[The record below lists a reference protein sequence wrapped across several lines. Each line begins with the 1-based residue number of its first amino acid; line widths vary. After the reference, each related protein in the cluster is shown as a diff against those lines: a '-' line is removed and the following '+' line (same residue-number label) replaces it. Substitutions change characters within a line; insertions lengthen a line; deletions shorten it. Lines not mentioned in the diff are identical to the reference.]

1 MLEGNDISVLY
12 GGFRALRGVSLR
24 ASPGSILGLVGP
36 NGSGKS
42 TLLNVIAGV
51 QRPSGGGLRLDGRAL
66 PLGRPD
72 RMALAGIGH
81 AFQVP
86 RLARRLTVLQ
96 NTQIGAADQPG
107 ERIADVFLRPA
118 RVRRRESAVT
128 AAAHQ
133 ALARVDLAHKAGD
146 YAGDLSGGQQKLLAL
161 AMLLMA
167 QPRVLLLDEPAAGV
181 NAVLIERQIRL
192 LRELRDEG
200 RIVVLVEH
208 NMEMIADVCDR
219 VIVLDA
225 GEVIAEG
232 TPAAVRADARVMLSY
247 LGETVVEAS

>member
-1 MLEGNDISVLY
+1 MLEATDITVLY
-12 GGFRALRGVSLR
+12 AGFRALRSVSLR
-24 ASPGSILGLVGP
+24 AAPGSILGLVGP

-51 QRPSGGGLRLDGRAL
+51 QRPSSGSLQLDGHAL

-72 RMALAGIGH
+72 RMAHSGIGH

-96 NTQIGAADQPG
+96 NAQIGAVDQPG
-107 ERIADVFLRPA
+107 ERVADVFLRPS
-118 RVRRRESAVT
+118 RVRTREIDVT
-128 AAAHQ
+128 AAAHA
-133 ALARVDLAHKAGD
+133 ALRRVDLAHKAGD
-146 YAGDLSGGQQKLLAL
+146 YAGDLSGGQQKLLSL
-161 AMLLMA
+161 AMLLMM

-181 NAVLIERQIRL
+181 NAVLIERPIQL
-192 LRELRDEG
+192 LRELREEG

-208 NMEMIADVCDR
+208 NMELIADVCDR

-232 TPAAVRADARVMLSY
+232 TPTAIRADARVMQSY

>member
-1 MLEGNDISVLY
+1 MLEASDISVLY

-24 ASPGSILGLVGP
+24 ALQGSILGLVGP

-42 TLLNVIAGV
+42 TLLNVIGGV
-51 QRPSGGGLRLDGRAL
+51 QQPATGRLRLDGLDIPMGRAE
-66 PLGRPD
+66 RVA
-72 RMALAGIGH
+72 RHGIRR

-96 NTQIGAADQPG
+96 NVQIGAPDQPG
-107 ERIADVFLRPA
+107 ELITNLFLRPG
-118 RVRRRESAVT
+118 RVRSRERTIMASAFE
-128 AAAHQ
+128 
-133 ALARVDLAHKAGD
+133 ALHRVDLAHKASD
-146 YAGDLSGGQQKLLAL
+146 RAGDLSGGQQKLLSL

-167 QPRVLLLDEPAAGV
+167 HPRVLLLDEPAAGV
-181 NAVLIERQIRL
+181 NPVLIERQIQL

-208 NMEMIADVCDR
+208 NMEMIASICDR
-219 VIVLDA
+219 VVVLDA

-232 TPAAVRADARVMLSY
+232 TPVSIRNDKRVMQSY
-247 LGETVVEAS
+247 FGEAALEES

>member
-1 MLEGNDISVLY
+1 MLEATDISVLY
-12 GGFRALRGVSLR
+12 GGFRALRSVSLQ
-24 ASPGSILGLVGP
+24 AAPGSILGLVGP

-51 QRPSGGGLRLDGRAL
+51 QRSASGSLRLDGQAL
-66 PLGRPD
+66 PVGRPD
-72 RMALAGIGH
+72 RMAHAGIGH

-96 NTQIGAADQPG
+96 NVQIGAAHQSG
-107 ERIADVFLRPA
+107 ERLADLFLHPS
-118 RVRRRESAVT
+118 RVRTRESEVT
-128 AAAHQ
+128 AAAHK
-133 ALARVDLAHKAGD
+133 ALRRVDLAHKAGD
-146 YAGDLSGGQQKLLAL
+146 YAGDLSGGQQKLLSL
-161 AMLLMA
+161 AMLLMLH
-167 QPRVLLLDEPAAGV
+167 PRVLLLDEPAAGV
-181 NAVLIERQIRL
+181 NAVLIERQIQL

-208 NMEMIADVCDR
+208 NMELIANACDR

-247 LGETVVEAS
+247 LGETQVEAS